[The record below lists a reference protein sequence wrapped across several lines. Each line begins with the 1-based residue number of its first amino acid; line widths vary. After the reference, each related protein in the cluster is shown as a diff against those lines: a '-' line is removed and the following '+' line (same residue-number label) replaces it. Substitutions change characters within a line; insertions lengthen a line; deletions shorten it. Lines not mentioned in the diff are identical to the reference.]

1 MRLFLVCFD
10 NNDRG
15 AALAGSVVRG
25 ATVDDED
32 VASVNNLDSNFHSH
46 PDAANE
52 FSVFDDVSSDDVQ
65 ALASVSPPCT
75 ELAAASLAVS
85 QDDGRGGGV
94 GHRRC

>member
-32 VASVNNLDSNFHSH
+32 VNNLDSNFHSH

>member
-15 AALAGSVVRG
+15 AALAGR